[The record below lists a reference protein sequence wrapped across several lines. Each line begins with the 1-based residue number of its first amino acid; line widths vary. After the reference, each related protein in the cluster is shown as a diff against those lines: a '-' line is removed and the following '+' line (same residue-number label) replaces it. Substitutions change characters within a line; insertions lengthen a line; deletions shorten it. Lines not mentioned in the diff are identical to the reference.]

1 LEFEYKAEDWASPRR
16 MIAVRQKI
24 KTRPKATGKQLSLFA
39 DNWEISGYRYS
50 CYVTNLTLPPAEVWR
65 LYRGRANCENRIK
78 ELKYDYGLDKMNEQ
92 SFDGTEATLILMKIA
107 YNFMNLFKQLV
118 IGGKMRNRLSTIRY
132 KLLAIPSTIEKSG
145 NGLIVTMALQMQRRA
160 GIKKLWEAIDGS
172 S

>member
-1 LEFEYKAEDWASPRR
+1 
-16 MIAVRQKI
+16 
-24 KTRPKATGKQLSLFA
+24 
-39 DNWEISGYRYS
+39 
-50 CYVTNLTLPPAEVWR
+50 VTNLTLPPAEVWR

-92 SFDGTEATLILMKIA
+92 SFDGTEATLTLMTIA
-107 YNFMNLFKQLV
+107 YNFMSLFKQLI
-118 IGGKMRNRLSTIRY
+118 IGGKTRNRLSTIRY

-160 GIKKLWEAIDGS
+160 WIKKLWETIDES